1 MKKHIKPTQ
10 PFGYINFA
18 KSGQVTSHIKTL
30 PYEETSQEESV
41 VGQFASMLQSSKG
54 IKLENVSKLPQDD
67 EDFISKLDN
76 KNITIQLTELTN
88 YNFAEPISLDKKQL
102 SEKEKVLIIQTGKYV
117 IDLDRYGY
125 EYDNALKKCIE
136 KKVNNFHSKPTNGQF
151 WLVVFSTFL
160 FSTEYWQASKKEIS
174 QGLQLARDFLR
185 ETKNNI
191 YDEIWYFYLE
201 TNPVKIYPA

>member
-1 MKKHIKPTQ
+1 MKKYIKPTQ
-10 PFGYINFA
+10 PFGCISFA

-30 PYEETSQEESV
+30 PDEEIPQEKNVMGE
-41 VGQFASMLQSSKG
+41 FANLLQVSKG

-67 EDFISKLDN
+67 EDFIAKLDN

-88 YNFAEPISLDKKQL
+88 YNFAEPVLLDKKRL
-102 SEKEKVLIIQTGKYV
+102 SEKEKVLLIQAGKYV
-117 IDLDRYGY
+117 IDLDKNGY

-136 KKVNNFHSKPTNGQF
+136 RKVNNFHSKPTNGQF
-151 WLVVFSTFL
+151 WLVVFSTFHY
-160 FSTEYWQASKKEIS
+160 STEFWQDSKKKVS
-174 QGLQLARDFLR
+174 PGLQLARDFLR

-191 YDEIWYFYLE
+191 YDEIWYFGLE